1 MHDQFNDQARRLLV
15 LAQEEALN
23 LGHDEIGTEHL
34 LLGALSR
41 RIGSGAAVLASLS
54 VTPERARA
62 EVTRVV
68 GRGAA
73 APSITAKVRARA
85 GRARPLPMSLRARW
99 ILERAR
105 REAATVD
112 HTRVGSEHI
121 LLALLREDGG
131 HASRVLDRLRVNR
144 DEAHRRVLVALDVLP
159 YPGPTLL
166 DSLAGDLDAR
176 VEALRAA
183 KDDALDRRDFG
194 QAVELRHAERT
205 LLAQQTKSQQTASK
219 TA

>member
-1 MHDQFNDQARRLLV
+1 MHESFNDQARRLIV
-15 LAQEEALN
+15 LAQEEALA
-23 LGHDEIGTEHL
+23 LGHEEIATEHL
-34 LLGALSR
+34 LLGALNR
-41 RIGSGAAVLASLS
+41 RIGSGGAALASLG
-54 VTPERARA
+54 VTADRARA

-68 GRGAA
+68 GHGPARSSVA
-73 APSITAKVRARA
+73 TKVR
-85 GRARPLPMSLRARW
+85 GRTGRNRPLPFSIRAQW

-105 REAATVD
+105 REAAAID
-112 HTRVGSEHI
+112 HSRVGPEHV

-166 DSLAGDLDAR
+166 DAIPGDLGTLIEE
-176 VEALRAA
+176 VRAA

-194 QAVELRHAERT
+194 LAVEMRGVERT
-205 LLAQQTKSQQTASK
+205 LLAQREKSGETASK